1 MTDQS
6 GACDLP
12 KLRGYADEGDDRM
25 VAMLLAAGA
34 DPAVREECYIEIV
47 SYGGDTTGYQI
58 PFNVHYTGVK
68 TKGTFDPATK
78 KFTQA

>member
-34 DPAVREECYIEIV
+34 DPADLDEGLDSVLHQHHEIDERPEPDA
-47 SYGGDTTGYQI
+47 DTQ
-58 PFNVHYTGVK
+58 
-68 TKGTFDPATK
+68 
-78 KFTQA
+78 